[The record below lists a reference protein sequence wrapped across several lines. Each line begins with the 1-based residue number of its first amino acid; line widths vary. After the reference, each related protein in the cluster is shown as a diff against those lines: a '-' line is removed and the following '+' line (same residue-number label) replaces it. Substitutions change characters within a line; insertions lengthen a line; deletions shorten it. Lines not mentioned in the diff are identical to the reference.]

1 MQSESSGRRRN
12 DENIVRPKL
21 EFSWIFYVLVTS
33 YLEFSPGLKIQCQ
46 SDPEPPPG
54 RKSRQE
60 IEIGSETTSKPTKNW
75 ENEKIE
81 KNSRK
86 LQDSSILHLQIC
98 IFAPGLRAPP
108 RYNDLLRQQKGKF
121 ILYLKRFLS
130 SRLWFATSVRRK
142 LILLYSNKTWTTWL
156 NFSQKRVRST
166 LWIKNNIYN

>member
-1 MQSESSGRRRN
+1 MR
-12 DENIVRPKL
+12 
-21 EFSWIFYVLVTS
+21 SWIFRVSTFTSLRYFMYSFSHLGFFPDGSGIMMSACKARGLGEVSRGDSLQAQSWYFDEFFHVLVTS

-60 IEIGSETTSKPTKNW
+60 IEIYGETSSKPTKNW

-98 IFAPGLRAPP
+98 IFA
-108 RYNDLLRQQKGKF
+108 LLTQQ
-121 ILYLKRFLS
+121 I
-130 SRLWFATSVRRK
+130 
-142 LILLYSNKTWTTWL
+142 I
-156 NFSQKRVRST
+156 
-166 LWIKNNIYN
+166 

>member
-1 MQSESSGRRRN
+1 MRSWRFRDPTFWTLRCFMHSCSHLAFFPDGSGIMMSACKARGLGEVSRGDSLQAQSWYFDG
-12 DENIVRPKL
+12 
-21 EFSWIFYVLVTS
+21 FFHVLVTS

-54 RKSRQE
+54 RKFSPG

-98 IFAPGLRAPP
+98 IFALLTRGSQRSGFASPLR
-108 RYNDLLRQQKGKF
+108 
-121 ILYLKRFLS
+121 
-130 SRLWFATSVRRK
+130 V
-142 LILLYSNKTWTTWL
+142 
-156 NFSQKRVRST
+156 
-166 LWIKNNIYN
+166 